1 MELLIVIIV
10 FSIVAA
16 VAYTALRNAQDFS
29 DANEVIP
36 GTPTRA
42 PKGWAGAHSPEAR
55 LHRRLRDAMVVLREN
70 ASLDD
75 PSLSPARSALEREA
89 LAIDDAL
96 VGIAA
101 LPKQH
106 REANLPEVAKAVEAV
121 EAAVADVVA
130 LRGPALADARAGV
143 ADVQARLALI
153 VAAREE
159 LAALAPGPT
168 SLDALKEGLEAQA
181 PPVVPPPAAPPTP
194 PGDDEQGGT
203 ASA

>member
-1 MELLIVIIV
+1 MEMFIIIVV
-10 FSIVAA
+10 FSIVGA
-16 VAYTALRNAQDFS
+16 VAYAALRNAQDFS

-36 GTPTRA
+36 GVPTRA
-42 PKGWAGAHSPEAR
+42 PKEWAGAHSQEAR

-101 LPKQH
+101 LSKQH
-106 REANLPEVAKAVEAV
+106 REARMPDVVTAVEAV
-121 EAAVADVVA
+121 EGAVADVVA
-130 LRGPALADARAGV
+130 LRGPSLDEARAGV
-143 ADVQARLALI
+143 ADVQARLAMV

-159 LAALAPGPT
+159 LAALAPGAS

-181 PPVVPPPAAPPTP
+181 PPVAPPPGPPPAPPA
-194 PGDDEQGGT
+194 DDEQGGT
-203 ASA
+203 ARA

>member
-1 MELLIVIIV
+1 MELFVIIVV

-16 VAYTALRNAQDFS
+16 VAYAALRNAQDFS
-29 DANEVIP
+29 DANEIIP

-42 PKGWAGAHSPEAR
+42 PKAWAGAHSQEAR

-75 PSLSPARSALEREA
+75 PSLASARSALEREA

-106 REANLPEVAKAVEAV
+106 REARMPDVASAVEAV
-121 EAAVADVVA
+121 EEAVADVVA
-130 LRGPALADARAGV
+130 MRGPALRDARAGV

-159 LAALAPGPT
+159 LAALAPGAT
-168 SLDALKEGLEAQA
+168 SFDALKEGLEAQA
-181 PPVVPPPAAPPTP
+181 PSVTPPPAQPPTP
-194 PGDDEQGGT
+194 PGDDEQGG
-203 ASA
+203 AAGA

>member
-1 MELLIVIIV
+1 MELFVIIIV

-29 DANEVIP
+29 DANEIIP

-42 PKGWAGAHSPEAR
+42 PKAWAGAHSQEAR

-75 PSLSPARSALEREA
+75 PSLAPARSALEREA

-96 VGIAA
+96 IGIAA
-101 LPKQH
+101 LPKHH
-106 REANLPEVAKAVEAV
+106 REAHMTDVASAVEAV
-121 EAAVADVVA
+121 EEAVAGVVA
-130 LRGPALADARAGV
+130 MRGPALGEARAGV

-153 VAAREE
+153 AAAREE
-159 LAALAPGPT
+159 LAALAPGAT
-168 SLDALKEGLEAQA
+168 SLGALEEGLEAQA
-181 PPVVPPPAAPPTP
+181 PPVEPPPAPPPTP
-194 PGDDEQGGT
+194 RGDEEQGGT
-203 ASA
+203 PDV

>member
-1 MELLIVIIV
+1 MELFIIVIV

-16 VAYTALRNAQDFS
+16 VAYAALRNAQDFS
-29 DANEVIP
+29 DANEIIP
-36 GTPTRA
+36 GVPTRA
-42 PKGWAGAHSPEAR
+42 PKEWAGAHSQEAR

-106 REANLPEVAKAVEAV
+106 RDARIPDVGTAVEAI
-121 EAAVADVVA
+121 EEAVADVVA
-130 LRGPALADARAGV
+130 LRGPALGDARAGV

-159 LAALAPGPT
+159 LAALAPGPS

-181 PPVVPPPAAPPTP
+181 PPVAPPPTPPPAP

-203 ASA
+203 TGA

>member
-106 REANLPEVAKAVEAV
+106 RETHMPEVAKAVEAV

-143 ADVQARLALI
+143 ADVQTRLALI